1 MQDVGLADAG
11 IGEVDTIDG
20 AEVVVGCEAEL
31 VIVDEISAWGV
42 LRHRAST

>member
-1 MQDVGLADAG
+1 MQDVSLADVG
-11 IGEVDTIDG
+11 IGEVDAIDG
-20 AEVVVGCEAEL
+20 TRVVVSREAEL